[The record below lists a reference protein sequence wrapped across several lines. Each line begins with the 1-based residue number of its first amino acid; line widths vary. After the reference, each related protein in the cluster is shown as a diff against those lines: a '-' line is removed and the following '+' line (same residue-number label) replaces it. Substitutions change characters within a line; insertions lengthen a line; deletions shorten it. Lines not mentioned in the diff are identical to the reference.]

1 MAPEAAGGRDAA
13 SAAAIAYA
21 RQRLGWPVM
30 APLLEAVPAGCPFP
44 QIRVV
49 GLGECGTRAVLG
61 AECRRAALGSAA
73 LRQGNLCILTA
84 LCDAAIGG
92 RIA

>member
-1 MAPEAAGGRDAA
+1 VAPEAAGGRDAA

-30 APLLEAVPAGCPFP
+30 APLLEAVPAGGPFP

-49 GLGECGTRAVLG
+49 GLGECGTRVVLG
-61 AECRRAALGSAA
+61 AECRRAALGSAPS
-73 LRQGNLCILTA
+73 
-84 LCDAAIGG
+84 G
-92 RIA
+92 RATCVS